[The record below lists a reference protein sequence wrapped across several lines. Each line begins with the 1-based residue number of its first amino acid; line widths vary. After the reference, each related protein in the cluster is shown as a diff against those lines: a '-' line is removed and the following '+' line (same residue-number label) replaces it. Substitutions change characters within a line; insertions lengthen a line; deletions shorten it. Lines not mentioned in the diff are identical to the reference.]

1 MQSNSQVLDGPA
13 AETSPIPISLVP
25 VSASACSGPQ
35 LHSTYLLINTTHHAL
50 QAPSRSTRERGPLLR
65 FLWAVRVPQSLLDI
79 C

>member
-35 LHSTYLLINTTHHAL
+35 LHSTCLLINTTHHAL
-50 QAPSRSTRERGPLLR
+50 PPAPPRVKGDRSSGFSGL
-65 FLWAVRVPQSLLDI
+65 
-79 C
+79 